1 MRHDSTGRQIDPKT
15 IDPKTAESRQVYGES
30 DPPVMACSSSLA
42 YGTVVSPRTMTAA
55 GATQP
60 ELCFPVAS
68 AGDDGLHSSCDAT
81 ECSRIGAD
89 GLRGPVELCEVSAV
103 RAANYG
109 AVLVLAERTGK
120 AWSALCVVL
129 RSLLAPDYLR
139 PRTPPGRS
147 WTGQAVPSRDC
158 RPPSCGSPT
167 ADLPHCGDSSRKGP
181 H

>member
-1 MRHDSTGRQIDPKT
+1 
-15 IDPKTAESRQVYGES
+15 
-30 DPPVMACSSSLA
+30 MACSSSLA

-89 GLRGPVELCEVSAV
+89 GLRGSVELCEVSAV

-109 AVLVLAERTGK
+109 AVLVLAERASGGESMVSVMRGLEVFAGPGLPAPTYTTRE
-120 AWSALCVVL
+120 VL
-129 RSLLAPDYLR
+129 NRA
-139 PRTPPGRS
+139 GRS
-147 WTGQAVPSRDC
+147 ITRL
-158 RPPSCGSPT
+158 PT
-167 ADLPHCGDSSRKGP
+167 AILWEPNRRAASLW
-181 H
+181 

>member
-1 MRHDSTGRQIDPKT
+1 MGAFAQAPIRSCHQPLSGMRDNSTGRQTDPKT
-15 IDPKTAESRQVYGES
+15 IDPKTAESCQVYGES

-42 YGTVVSPRTMTAA
+42 YATVVSPRTMTAA
-55 GATQP
+55 GTTQP

-89 GLRGPVELCEVSAV
+89 GLRGSVELCEVSAV

-147 WTGQAVPSRDC
+147 
-158 RPPSCGSPT
+158 
-167 ADLPHCGDSSRKGP
+167 
-181 H
+181 